1 MFRKYSLRCWPR
13 LGNKVTSRLKHARN
27 RPRSWE
33 ATTKDLPAQ
42 DRMIHIMQMGMNL
55 FTANLHFDSEGRFIR
70 SVQPG
75 GVAWVNPQTMS
86 GAFRDNLGSFGE

>member
-1 MFRKYSLRCWPR
+1 
-13 LGNKVTSRLKHARN
+13 
-27 RPRSWE
+27 
-33 ATTKDLPAQ
+33 
-42 DRMIHIMQMGMNL
+42 MIHIMQMGMNL